1 VRRTGALN
9 GHRAAEVDALAA
21 VVTAAGVPML
31 AVDDSVEVAE
41 HAASLGL
48 LDAEQIDD
56 VRRETHLDGLAR
68 VTWPVDVVGLR
79 NRAARS
85 AGRAGEGALSRPPS
99 A

>member
-1 VRRTGALN
+1 MTS
-9 GHRAAEVDALAA
+9 
-21 VVTAAGVPML
+21 AAGVPML
-31 AVDDSVEVAE
+31 AVDDSVEIAE

-48 LDAEQIDD
+48 LDAEQVDE

-68 VTWPVDVVGLR
+68 VTWPVDVVRPR

-85 AGRAGEGALSRPPS
+85 AGRAGNGALSRPPS